1 MSRHVPDAEPVFLLS
16 EPIGCLHS
24 SGPMST
30 PPLVFYSEEEELA
43 NRLTH
48 GAGAVLS
55 IVGLFVLV
63 YRIQA
68 GGEFW
73 RLVSCTLYGTTLVI
87 FYAVSTIY
95 HSVRTP
101 RLKYLFRILDHASIF
116 LVIAGTYTPFALVIL
131 PAPWGWSIFIT
142 VWGLAIAGTVLKVA
156 MTGRLRILGPLIYL
170 AMGWLI
176 VVAYRPLAAALPS
189 AGIGWLLTGGLVYSS
204 GLIFYASTRL
214 PYNHAIWH
222 GFVLVGSACHYFAVY
237 FYVAPI

>member
-1 MSRHVPDAEPVFLLS
+1 MT
-16 EPIGCLHS
+16 
-24 SGPMST
+24 T
-30 PPLVFYSEEEELA
+30 PKLVFYTEEEELA

-55 IVGLFVLV
+55 IVGLFILV
-63 YRIQA
+63 YRTQA

-73 RLVSCTLYGTTLVI
+73 RLVSCTLYGATLVI

-95 HSVRTP
+95 HTVRTP
-101 RLKYLFRILDHASIF
+101 WLKYLFRILDHASIF
-116 LVIAGTYTPFALVIL
+116 LVIAGTYTPFTLVTL
-131 PAPWGWSIFIT
+131 PAPWGWSMFLVI
-142 VWGLAIAGTVLKVA
+142 WGLAIAGTVLKVV

-176 VVAYRPLAAALPS
+176 VFAYRPLTAALPP
-189 AGIGWLLTGGLVYSS
+189 AGVGWLLAGGLAYSF
-204 GLIFYASTRL
+204 GLIFYASARL

-222 GFVLVGSACHYFAVY
+222 VFVLIGSVCHYMSIF